1 MRILPQDHAA
11 LDLVGRGAAVLIDR
25 AVAWSNVNSGSDN
38 PDGLNEILT
47 LLEAEAGRLPAEVA
61 RIPTQ
66 GFSTVADDGTVRPQA
81 RADALKITVRPDA
94 PIQIVLTGHYDTV
107 YPAGSAFQTVVS
119 RPDGALNGPGIA
131 DMKGGISVMLGALAA
146 FETHP
151 DRDGVGWTV
160 LLSPDEEIGSPAS
173 APLLA
178 ELGARGHVGMTYEPA
193 LADGTL
199 AGARKGSGNFHLIV
213 TGKAA
218 HAGRA
223 FHEGAN
229 AVAGAAIVAASLHAL
244 NGRREGVTVNVARIS
259 GGGALNVVADNAV
272 VRFNVRVPDAQ
283 AAAWITDAI
292 AEIVA
297 SPPFDGLTLDL
308 HGGMTRAPKPMDASQ
323 TALFEAVR
331 ETGALLGQTI
341 AWSPSGGVCEG
352 NNLHAAGLP
361 NIDTLGV
368 RGGLIHS
375 PEEFAW
381 PDSFVERAQLSTL
394 MLCKIASG
402 EIDALKLKSL
412 RLNPPPSGE
421 GDRGAVEG
429 ANPGHGSSRQAPSVA
444 ARHLPQR
451 GRIA

>member
-11 LDLVGRGAAVLIDR
+11 LDLVGRGAAVLIDQ
-25 AVAWSNVNSGSDN
+25 AVAWSNVNSGSDHAE
-38 PDGLNEILT
+38 GLATTLD
-47 LLEAEAGRLPAEVA
+47 LLETEARRLPAAVERV
-61 RIPTQ
+61 PTQ
-66 GFSTVADDGTVRPQA
+66 GFSTIADDGSVTPQV
-81 RADALKITVRPDA
+81 RADALKIVARPEA
-94 PIQIVLTGHYDTV
+94 PIQVVLTGHYDTV
-107 YPAGSAFQTVVS
+107 YPASSAFQTVKT
-119 RPDGALNGPGIA
+119 RADGALNGPGIA
-131 DMKGGISVMLGALAA
+131 DMKGGISVMLGALEA

-151 DRDGVGWTV
+151 DKDRVGWTV

-199 AGARKGSGNFHLIV
+199 AGARKGSGNFHVVV
-213 TGKAA
+213 TGLAA

-223 FHEGAN
+223 FHEGRN
-229 AVAGAAIVAASLHAL
+229 AVAGAAAVATALHEL

-259 GGGALNVVADNAV
+259 GGGPLNVVADNAV
-272 VRFNVRVPDAQ
+272 VRFNVRVPDKASADWIS
-283 AAAWITDAI
+283 AAV

-297 SPPFDGLTLDL
+297 SPPFEGLTLAL
-308 HGGMTRAPKPMDASQ
+308 HGGFTRPPKPMDAAQ

-368 RGGLIHS
+368 RGGQIHS
-375 PEEFAW
+375 PDEFAW
-381 PDSFVERAQLSTL
+381 PDSFAERAQLSLL

-402 EIDALKLKSL
+402 EIDALALKAL
-412 RLNPPPSGE
+412 RMETP
-421 GDRGAVEG
+421 
-429 ANPGHGSSRQAPSVA
+429 
-444 ARHLPQR
+444 
-451 GRIA
+451 

>member
-1 MRILPQDHAA
+1 MRILEQDHAA
-11 LDLVGRGAAVLIDR
+11 LDLVGRGGAVLVDR
-25 AVAWSNVNSGSDN
+25 AVAWANVNSGSDHAE
-38 PDGLNEILT
+38 GLEATLA
-47 LLEAEAGRLPAEVA
+47 LLEAEARRLPAEVT
-61 RIPTQ
+61 RVPTQ
-66 GFSTVADDGTVRPQA
+66 GFSTVADDGALVPQA
-81 RADALKITVRPDA
+81 RADALRLTARPEA
-94 PIQIVLTGHYDTV
+94 EVQVVLTGHYDTV
-107 YPAGSAFQTVVS
+107 YPADSGFQTVIA

-131 DMKGGISVMLGALAA
+131 DMKGGISVMLGALEA

-151 DRDGVGWTV
+151 QRERVGWTV

-199 AGARKGSGNFHLIV
+199 AGARKGSGNFHMVV

-223 FHEGAN
+223 FGEGRN
-229 AVAGAAIVAASLHAL
+229 AVAGAALVAASLHAL
-244 NGRREGVTVNVARIS
+244 NGQREGVTVNVARIS

-272 VRFNVRVPDAQ
+272 VRFNVRVPDLD
-283 AAAWITDAI
+283 AADWITAAI
-292 AEIVA
+292 AEIAA

-308 HGGMTRAPKPMDASQ
+308 HGGFTRPPKPMDASQ
-323 TALFEAVR
+323 VALFEAVR

-381 PDSFVERAQLSTL
+381 PDSFVERARLSLL

-402 EIDALKLKSL
+402 EIDAHRLKRL
-412 RLNPPPSGE
+412 RLE
-421 GDRGAVEG
+421 T
-429 ANPGHGSSRQAPSVA
+429 
-444 ARHLPQR
+444 L
-451 GRIA
+451 

>member
-1 MRILPQDHAA
+1 MRILPPDQIVLDHVAA
-11 LDLVGRGAAVLIDR
+11 RETAIIGR
-25 AVAWSNVNSGSDN
+25 AVEWANVNSGSRN
-38 PDGLNEILT
+38 ADGLARVLD
-47 LLEAEAGRLPAEVA
+47 LLEAEARALPARTG
-61 RIPTQ
+61 RIPT
-66 GFSTVADDGTVRPQA
+66 GTSSTVGDDGAVRA
-81 RADALKITVRPDA
+81 EAHADALKITARPEA
-94 PIQIVLTGHYDTV
+94 PIQVVLTGHYDTV
-107 YPAGSAFQTVVS
+107 FPPASGFQSVVT

-131 DMKGGISVMLGALAA
+131 DMKGGISVMLAALEA

-151 DRDGVGWTV
+151 DRERVGWTV

-178 ELGARGHVGMTYEPA
+178 ELGARGHIGLTYEPA

-199 AGARKGSGNFHLIV
+199 AGARKGSGNYHLIV

-229 AVAGAAIVAASLHAL
+229 AVAGAAMIAARLHAL
-244 NGRREGVTVNVARIS
+244 NGQREGVTVNVAKIS

-283 AAAWITDAI
+283 SSAWVAETVRGIAA
-292 AEIVA
+292 E
-297 SPPFDGLTLDL
+297 PPFPGLTLDL

-331 ETGALLGQTI
+331 QTGALLGQTL
-341 AWSPSGGVCEG
+341 AWKPSGGVCEG

-368 RGGLIHS
+368 LGGDIHS
-375 PEEFAW
+375 DQEFAW
-381 PDSFVERAQLSTL
+381 PASFVERAQLSAL
-394 MLCKIASG
+394 ILCKIATG
-402 EIDALKLKSL
+402 EIDALKLKQL
-412 RLNPPPSGE
+412 RLE
-421 GDRGAVEG
+421 T
-429 ANPGHGSSRQAPSVA
+429 
-444 ARHLPQR
+444 L
-451 GRIA
+451 

>member
-11 LDLVGRGAAVLIDR
+11 LDLVGRGAAVLVER
-25 AVAWSNVNSGSDN
+25 AIGWANVNSGSDHAE
-38 PDGLNEILT
+38 GLDATLA
-47 LLEAEAGRLPAEVA
+47 LLEAEARRLPAEIA

-66 GFSTVADDGTVRPQA
+66 GFSTVRDDGSVQPQS
-81 RADALKITVRPDA
+81 RADALKITARPEA
-94 PIQIVLTGHYDTV
+94 PIQVVLTGHYDTV
-107 YPAGSAFQTVVS
+107 YPADSAFQTVTT

-131 DMKGGISVMLGALAA
+131 DMKGGISVMLGALEA

-151 DRDGVGWTV
+151 DCERVGWTV

-199 AGARKGSGNFHLIV
+199 AGARKGSGNFHLVV
-213 TGKAA
+213 TGRAA

-223 FHEGAN
+223 FHEGSN
-229 AVAGAAIVAASLHAL
+229 AVAGAAIVAAALHAL

-259 GGGALNVVADNAV
+259 GGGALNVVADNAI

-283 AAAWITDAI
+283 AAAWITDGV
-292 AEIVA
+292 AEIAA
-297 SPPFDGLTLDL
+297 SPPFEGLTLDL

-375 PEEFAW
+375 AEEFAW
-381 PDSFVERAQLSTL
+381 PDSFVERAQLSLL

-402 EIDALKLKSL
+402 EIDAERLKRL
-412 RLNPPPSGE
+412 RLE
-421 GDRGAVEG
+421 T
-429 ANPGHGSSRQAPSVA
+429 
-444 ARHLPQR
+444 L
-451 GRIA
+451 

>member
-1 MRILPQDHAA
+1 MRILPPDQ
-11 LDLVGRGAAVLIDR
+11 AVLDHVAAREATIIGR
-25 AVAWSNVNSGSDN
+25 AVEWANVNSGSRN
-38 PDGLNEILT
+38 AAGLEAVLAR
-47 LLEAEAGRLPAEVA
+47 LEAEARGLPGAAVERV
-61 RIPTQ
+61 PTR
-66 GFSTVADDGTVRPQA
+66 GSSTVADDGSVRA
-81 RADALKITVRPDA
+81 EAHADALRISIRPHA
-94 PIQIVLTGHYDTV
+94 PLQVVLTGHYDTV
-107 YPAGSAFQTVVS
+107 FPADSAFQTVTT

-131 DMKGGISVMLGALAA
+131 DMKGGISVLLAALEA
-146 FETHP
+146 FETHS
-151 DRDGVGWTV
+151 DRERVGWTV

-199 AGARKGSGNFHLIV
+199 AGERKGSGNFHLIV

-229 AVAGAAIVAASLHAL
+229 AVAGAAIVATRLHAL
-244 NGRREGVTVNVARIS
+244 NGQREGVTVNVAKIS
-259 GGGALNVVADNAV
+259 GGGPLNVVADNAV

-283 AAAWITDAI
+283 GATWSSDEIARLAA
-292 AEIVA
+292 E
-297 SPPFDGLTLDL
+297 PPFPGLTLDL

-331 ETGALLGQTI
+331 ETGALLGQAI
-341 AWSPSGGVCEG
+341 AWKPSGGVCEG

-368 RGGLIHS
+368 LGGEIHS
-375 PEEFAW
+375 DQEFAW
-381 PDSFVERAQLSTL
+381 PASFVERAQLSAL
-394 MLCKIASG
+394 ILCKIASG

-412 RLNPPPSGE
+412 RLE
-421 GDRGAVEG
+421 TM
-429 ANPGHGSSRQAPSVA
+429 
-444 ARHLPQR
+444 
-451 GRIA
+451 